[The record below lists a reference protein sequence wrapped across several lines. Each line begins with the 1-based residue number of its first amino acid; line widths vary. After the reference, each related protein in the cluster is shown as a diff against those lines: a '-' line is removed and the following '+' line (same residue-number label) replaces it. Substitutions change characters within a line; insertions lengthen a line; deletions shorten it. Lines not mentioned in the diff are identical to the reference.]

1 MHVVIFEDSFWTG
14 FAPLALSRPVFT
26 LCSGMGTLLSRQI
39 EMLKPSRL
47 TLWVR
52 PQMAE
57 LCRRH
62 VIPELNVPT
71 TVNEPL
77 DDQPALLVAAA
88 AIDATADLAPGQSV
102 ATANVQR
109 LQLAHVDRKPG
120 LNYADP
126 LNHTDAW
133 LSLLSLP
140 RASHSVPVAEY
151 LWHLVGA
158 SQEMLIADFAR
169 WKDLPNRWK
178 DGPYHLVGA
187 EHIRLGDGAKLSP
200 GCVLDES
207 KGPIVVD
214 EGASIGANAVVQG
227 PCYIGK
233 HSTIHPLA
241 LIRPGTSIGMH
252 CKLGGEV
259 SNSIVCDY
267 TNKAHDG
274 FLGDSYLGSW
284 VNLGAGTTTSNLKNT
299 YGEVTLRIGAREYKT
314 GRTMLGSLIGDHTK
328 TAIGTRL
335 NTGSY
340 VGYNCLLAGN
350 GLSPTF
356 IPSFTFWTADRT
368 EKYDL
373 KKASEVANKVM
384 HRREKNWTDLDQ
396 SIQRYVAD
404 VAPTIES

>member
-1 MHVVIFEDSFWTG
+1 MHVVIFEDSFWPG
-14 FAPLALSRPVFT
+14 FAPLALSRPVFM
-26 LCSGMGTLLSRQI
+26 LSCGMGTLLERQI
-39 EMLKPSRL
+39 EMLKPTRL

-62 VIPELNVPT
+62 VVPGLQIPT

-77 DDQPALLVAAA
+77 DDQHAMLVSAGVVNATVDIPAGHLVNAENA
-88 AIDATADLAPGQSV
+88 
-102 ATANVQR
+102 QR
-109 LQLAHVDRKPG
+109 IQFAHIERKPG
-120 LNYADP
+120 LSHDDA

-133 LSLLSLP
+133 LSLLNLP
-140 RASHSVPVAEY
+140 RASHSFPVAEY

-158 SQEMLIADFAR
+158 SQEMLIADFPR
-169 WKDLPNRWK
+169 WKDRPNHWK
-178 DGPYHLVGA
+178 DGPYHLIDA
-187 EHIRLGDGAKLSP
+187 EHIRLGQGAKLSP
-200 GCVLDES
+200 GCVLDAS

-299 YGEVTLRIGAREYKT
+299 YGEVTMRIGAREYKT

-335 NTGSY
+335 NTGTY

-368 EKYDL
+368 ERYDL
-373 KKASEVANKVM
+373 KKASEVADKVM
-384 HRREKNWTDLDQ
+384 HRREKAWTDLDQ
-396 SIQRYVAD
+396 SIQQYVAD
-404 VAPTIES
+404 AAPKIEG